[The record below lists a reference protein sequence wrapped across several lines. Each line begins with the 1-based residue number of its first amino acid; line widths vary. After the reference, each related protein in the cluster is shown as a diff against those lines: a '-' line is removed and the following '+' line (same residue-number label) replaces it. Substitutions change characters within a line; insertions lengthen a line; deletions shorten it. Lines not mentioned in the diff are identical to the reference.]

1 MLRRGNEGVAECKGR
16 ARSGT
21 WQALSL
27 WRWRCHLPVPGTC
40 CPACCEKPDDAST
53 SPHVPL
59 YLPYLHRPTLFSKP
73 KFWKNR
79 LFSVSPSSEHPDLA
93 SSPIRHQSCY
103 RSGPQHL
110 LLRTVTLFRP
120 SGSTGGLVAPSVQGV
135 RGVAVELTRTAG
147 RGRPDALQPLA
158 SWDWGTREEHAFFL
172 RRGTGLYLA
181 SDAGSSAVT
190 VTASS
195 ASRRSRCPSDR
206 DSFSWE
212 RDCPEF
218 SLAPLGLDSDSPRD
232 GVPRALDGEGRET
245 AEARA
250 GWVRGRRREA
260 RVFCEAVLRYQ
271 KQLW

>member
-1 MLRRGNEGVAECKGR
+1 MDQGPRLLSDVGLSAQWRVPAAGSPRELGGRAGRFMRQCHEEVQRRPVQVRGEGTWTTPPDGRSIWVTCQKRRWHRRDCCGHRALNLFPFRLRKRGPSWPVLRRGNEGVAECKGR

-79 LFSVSPSSEHPDLA
+79 LFSVSPSSEHPYLA

-110 LLRTVTLFRP
+110 LLRTVDTFQTFRQHRRP
-120 SGSTGGLVAPSVQGV
+120 
-135 RGVAVELTRTAG
+135 RGTECAG
-147 RGRPDALQPLA
+147 REGSGRGA
-158 SWDWGTREEHAFFL
+158 
-172 RRGTGLYLA
+172 Y
-181 SDAGSSAVT
+181 
-190 VTASS
+190 
-195 ASRRSRCPSDR
+195 
-206 DSFSWE
+206 
-212 RDCPEF
+212 
-218 SLAPLGLDSDSPRD
+218 
-232 GVPRALDGEGRET
+232 
-245 AEARA
+245 
-250 GWVRGRRREA
+250 
-260 RVFCEAVLRYQ
+260 
-271 KQLW
+271 

>member
-147 RGRPDALQPLA
+147 RGRPAALQPLA
-158 SWDWGTREEHAFFL
+158 SWDWGHP
-172 RRGTGLYLA
+172 RGACVFPPTG
-181 SDAGSSAVT
+181 D
-190 VTASS
+190 
-195 ASRRSRCPSDR
+195 
-206 DSFSWE
+206 W
-212 RDCPEF
+212 
-218 SLAPLGLDSDSPRD
+218 PLPG
-232 GVPRALDGEGRET
+232 
-245 AEARA
+245 
-250 GWVRGRRREA
+250 
-260 RVFCEAVLRYQ
+260 
-271 KQLW
+271 